1 MLDLVIIV
9 LALSAAVGGW
19 RLGFVARAFSWFGLA
34 VGVFIATRIIP
45 IVGNSEE
52 DPQRLLLL
60 GMVILFSGAIIGQ
73 VIGLLVGARLR
84 TALRSEPVVTADR
97 VGGSIAGA
105 AGVLIALLVFLPPP
119 PRTPPWPAGQTPGSR
134 DAPVIPGHL
143 PGGPPPTHAFRPG

>member
-105 AGVLIALLVFLPPP
+105 AGGPFALSFFLSPPAP
-119 PRTPPWPAGQTPGSR
+119 TPHGPGGATPQSR
-134 DAPVIPGHL
+134 NSAILPDHL
-143 PGGPPPTHAFRPG
+143 P